1 MLIGHG
7 FYPIFAMS
15 FELAFQRHRF
25 EVNQH
30 LVAEVMH
37 VLLKSGQSA
46 SREEAV
52 EKKNVHPYEYQ
63 KQQGDRALTS
73 RATGFGTRDP

>member
-1 MLIGHG
+1 MP
-7 FYPIFAMS
+7 PI
-15 FELAFQRHRF
+15 

-30 LVAEVMH
+30 HVAEVMH

-52 EKKNVHPYEYQ
+52 EEMKECRSM
-63 KQQGDRALTS
+63 KQHWVSVDNDARIWAEHIL
-73 RATGFGTRDP
+73 